1 MPAHASPSR
10 ERFQRALAAQI
21 GTIQLSSSSAGL
33 HTPLDTGA
41 TSLLWVPGRGEGGGG
56 HPGVVADESEA
67 VPPRIQMALGEGEGG
82 EGSKGAQL
90 NAHL

>member
-1 MPAHASPSR
+1 M
-10 ERFQRALAAQI
+10 
-21 GTIQLSSSSAGL
+21 
-33 HTPLDTGA
+33 
-41 TSLLWVPGRGEGGGG
+41 
-56 HPGVVADESEA
+56 VADESEA